1 MHENK
6 LIRSQVVWHSKER
19 NFLLMQK
26 SRQFNFKLVLWIYF
40 ETVGGS
46 EGWDPRDRET
56 AYGTPPFAILRY
68 V

>member
-1 MHENK
+1 
-6 LIRSQVVWHSKER
+6 
-19 NFLLMQK
+19 MQK

-46 EGWDPRDRET
+46 EGWDPLDRET
-56 AYGTPPFAILRY
+56 SYCTPPFAILRY